1 VALILLPASASP
13 LRPISDGQGY
23 RPGQNETSVG
33 KPPLLCAGFSKT
45 RRGLQPTPSRMAT
58 MDDLERMLAKML
70 KDVGRLPPGQ
80 DRYEMLKDIGRLEVK
95 LDAFKNRKK
104 SQPAK

>member
-1 VALILLPASASP
+1 
-13 LRPISDGQGY
+13 
-23 RPGQNETSVG
+23 
-33 KPPLLCAGFSKT
+33 
-45 RRGLQPTPSRMAT
+45 MAT

-80 DRYEMLKDIGRLEVK
+80 DRHEMLKDIGRLEVK